1 MHWKFATSIAAIG
14 AFLAWLGGKRLNKLS
29 PLRALAFIVCFGG
42 LIETINRCANALERR
57 N

>member
-29 PLRALAFIVCFGG
+29 PLPALAFIVCFGG